1 MKEEGKKTTNNV
13 IRDVIVANRMYVG
26 DYLTSNLGHEV
37 VNMFKADDG
46 GSYLYLNAYG
56 SFAKKWQYRVK
67 HMLMIKYYSEDCV
80 EVIGKAEIAEDIFNY
95 SDDISNRSD
104 TNDKTISKKQKA
116 RIKGIKYCGV
126 SLIDLFSD
134 SERQNVY
141 VTFRA
146 GNTYKVKNGYRILIH
161 YKPQGD
167 DNTHVRKSVISKK
180 EKCIEVWLSKTKLAL
195 ASLCQY
201 FEPVSDNTDYKILQ
215 KIIED
220 NNPDFW
226 EEVMGVEEQD
236 DKENNEPSLFD
247 ICQIQNDENRISNA
261 MAYFM
266 RVPKY
271 RRMWQ
276 SFFTEKCDIEL
287 GDNYTVVREQDTTIK
302 DGNKKDGDSSKK
314 SSEDNN
320 RGRIDLFISDNNSVL
335 AIENKI
341 KSGINRKSDDGPDN
355 DQLDRYIRYLNH
367 MKDVKKVIDNYR
379 LVVLLPEYNKTEIMQ
394 RVNELNVFA
403 ESHDKRNTKRHPKPK
418 YEVKVV
424 TYKDL
429 YDFLSTKRDTF
440 KDDSN
445 FMAFFDT
452 IKRHTYNT
460 ENEYLYGEMMQKFY
474 DRIRLAKQSSSD

>member
-1 MKEEGKKTTNNV
+1 
-13 IRDVIVANRMYVG
+13 MYVG

-37 VNMFKADDG
+37 INMFKDDKG
-46 GSYLYLNAYG
+46 DSYLYLNAYG

-67 HMLMIKYYSEDCV
+67 HMLMIKYYGEDCV

-95 SDDISNRSD
+95 SDDISNRSN

-146 GNTYKVKNGYRILIH
+146 EKTYKVANDHRILIH

-167 DNTHVRKSVISKK
+167 GNTLVRKSVISKK
-180 EKCIEVWLSKTKLAL
+180 KKCIEVWFSKTKLAL

-220 NNPDFW
+220 NNSDFW
-226 EEVMGVEEQD
+226 EEVKGVEEPEG
-236 DKENNEPSLFD
+236 KINHEPSLFD

-271 RRMWQ
+271 RSIWR
-276 SFFTEKCDIEL
+276 SFFTKICKIRLDKKY
-287 GDNYTVVREQDTTIK
+287 GVVREQDTTIK
-302 DGNKKDGDSSKK
+302 EEKEDGDSSKK
-314 SSEDNN
+314 SSTSYN

-341 KSGINRKSDDGPDN
+341 KSGINRKADDDPDK
-355 DQLDRYIRYLNH
+355 DQLDRYIIHLNYLR
-367 MKDVKKVIDNYR
+367 DVSKVIDNYR
-379 LVVLLPEYNKTEIMQ
+379 LVVLLPKYNEEEINQ
-394 RVNELNVFA
+394 RVKELN
-403 ESHDKRNTKRHPKPK
+403 ESMNSTEKQDSNHNSIP
-418 YEVKVV
+418 YNEVLVV

-429 YDFLSTKRDTF
+429 YEFLNKEENRCTF
-440 KDDSN
+440 NKDSN
-445 FMAFFDT
+445 FEAFVDT

-474 DRIRLAKQSSSD
+474 DRIRLAKQSSSDKSE